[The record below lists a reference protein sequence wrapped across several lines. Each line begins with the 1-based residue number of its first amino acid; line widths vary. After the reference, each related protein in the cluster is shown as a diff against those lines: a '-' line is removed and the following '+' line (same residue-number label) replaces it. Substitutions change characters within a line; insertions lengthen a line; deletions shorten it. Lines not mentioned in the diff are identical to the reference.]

1 MLILMCGLPGAGKSW
16 LAHELVKVID
26 ADILDR
32 DVIRDRIFPQA
43 LLDYSAAQNELA
55 SRVSYQVAEYILAR
69 HPDRVILLDGRPFSK
84 RKQIEVVKKLAER
97 LGQTLKV
104 IYCWAPD
111 EVVLQRLAEDFAATH
126 NVAAGRNKTKYERIK
141 REFEPLTIDHLDVD
155 TSQPLPT
162 IIDRV
167 LDYLNR

>member
-1 MLILMCGLPGAGKSW
+1 VLILMCGLPGAGKSW
-16 LAHELVKVID
+16 LAGELIKVIE

-32 DVIRDRIFPQA
+32 DVIRDRIFPPD

-69 HPDRVILLDGRPFSK
+69 HPKRIIILDGRPFSR
-84 RKQIEVVKKLAER
+84 RKQIEVVQKLAGR
-97 LGQTLKV
+97 LGQILKV
-104 IYCWAPD
+104 LYCWAPD

-141 REFEPLTIDHLDVD
+141 REFEPLLIDHLEVD
-155 TSQPLPT
+155 TSQPLSV
-162 IIDRV
+162 IINRV
-167 LDYLNR
+167 LEYLNQ